1 MSLALIGLLLAGV
14 AAYAA
19 PLLLAAL
26 GGLASERS
34 GVINIG
40 LEGKMLGAACAAAI
54 AGLWLNNIWAAILAA
69 ILMATLLSLL
79 HAWLTQVF
87 QIDQVIS
94 GMGINALAIGGTG
107 YLSEAVPILQSGGT
121 LPRFPEPLFWG
132 LALFGA
138 LGFALF
144 LARTKGGLRLLAVGN
159 NPDKS
164 RLMGLDPVKIRF
176 KALIA
181 TGVFCGLAGAL
192 IAGTAG
198 GFAKD
203 MTAGRGYI
211 ALAAL
216 VLAGWRPIPALLA
229 CLGFSLLT
237 NLNILFQG
245 SPILGVTLPG
255 EFWQAVPYLA
265 TLLALCLVVQ
275 SNRAPGGLGK
285 P

>member
-1 MSLALIGLLLAGV
+1 MSWALIGLLLTGV
-14 AAYAA
+14 AAYAT

-54 AGLWLNNIWAAILAA
+54 VGLWLGSIWAGVLAAILAA
-69 ILMATLLSLL
+69 VLLSLL
-79 HAWLTQVF
+79 HAWLTQTF
-87 QIDQVIS
+87 QVDHVIS
-94 GMGINALAIGGTG
+94 GMGINALAIGGTA
-107 YLSEAVPILQSGGT
+107 YLAEAVPVLQSGGT
-121 LPRFPEPLFWG
+121 LSRFPEPLFWFFA
-132 LALFGA
+132 LAA
-138 LGFALF
+138 SLGFAVF
-144 LARTKGGLRLLAVGN
+144 LARTRGGLRLMAVGS

-176 KALIA
+176 KALIV
-181 TGVFCGLAGAL
+181 TGIFCGLAGAL

-216 VLAGWRPIPALLA
+216 VLSGWRPIPALFA
-229 CLGFSLLT
+229 CVGFSILT

-265 TLLALCLVVQ
+265 TLAALCLVVQ
-275 SNRAPGGLGK
+275 SSRAPGGLGK